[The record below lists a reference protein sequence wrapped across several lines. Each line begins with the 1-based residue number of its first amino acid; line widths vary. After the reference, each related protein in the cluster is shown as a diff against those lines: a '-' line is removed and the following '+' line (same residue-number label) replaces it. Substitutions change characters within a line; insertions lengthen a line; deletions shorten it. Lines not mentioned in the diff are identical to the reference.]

1 MLEPFFSRRN
11 VMSLEYIV
19 QERAQNLSNL
29 VAAKFAKNEAVD
41 LHHTFRAISVDV
53 ITEYA
58 FGSCYNLMDKEDL
71 GAEFFAMVSGI
82 GPNMVSAFIL

>member
-1 MLEPFFSRRN
+1 
-11 VMSLEYIV
+11 MSLEYIV
-19 QERAQNLSNL
+19 QERAQKLSSL
-29 VAAKFAKNEAVD
+29 IKSKFAIGKAVD
-41 LHHTFRAISVDV
+41 LHHTFRSISVDV

-82 GPNMVSAFIL
+82 GPCMVSSSCTKSY